1 MSADKRNKGQG
12 PRLRTHTPY
21 TRAHRPS
28 HGHLAAGSWAAGPMG
43 PRRDG
48 SPRLG
53 TGQARRCRNLV
64 HVCEY
69 LGRGGMKQHHHR
81 RAGVIRSSLR
91 ELSLFAMC
99 IGFTTRPLAAA
110 GDGNAS
116 CPMASVVASSATQAE
131 RRRCGDEPRPGPR
144 VAQRSAARCEMRR
157 QRHHHRCVMAARKGH
172 FSSHHT
178 RHRPV
183 WGRSFDVSTGRPTW
197 K

>member
-53 TGQARRCRNLV
+53 TRQARRCRNLV

-69 LGRGGMKQHHHR
+69 LGRGGMKQHHHPQGCSHSVELA
-81 RAGVIRSSLR
+81 RAVIV
-91 ELSLFAMC
+91 C
-99 IGFTTRPLAAA
+99 HVHGFTTRPLAAA
-110 GDGNAS
+110 DDGNSS
-116 CPMASVVASSATQAE
+116 CPKASVVASSATQAQ

-144 VAQRSAARCEMRR
+144 MAQRSVARCEMRE
-157 QRHHHRCVMAARKGH
+157 AEP
-172 FSSHHT
+172 SSSSVCHGGNKRALLEPLH
-178 RHRPV
+178 
-183 WGRSFDVSTGRPTW
+183 
-197 K
+197 